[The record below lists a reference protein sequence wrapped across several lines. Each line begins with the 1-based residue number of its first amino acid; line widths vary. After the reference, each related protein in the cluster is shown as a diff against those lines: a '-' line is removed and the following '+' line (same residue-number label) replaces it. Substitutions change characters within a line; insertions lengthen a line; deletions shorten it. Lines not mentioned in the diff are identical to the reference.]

1 MKGKVIGLT
10 AGILVLAAGAGVGGT
25 IWHRSIQARAIW
37 ASAHPARPNIQAWPE
52 EFRRRIEQAD
62 TASTQWPPNVVSLG
76 ELTRLYLANGFLGEA
91 ERGLRGLLNYDSRNA
106 RWPHYLASLVAGYGR
121 LDEAIELWRKVV
133 ALDPKYLAARL
144 KLGEALLKTNR
155 LDEAQEAYAAAL
167 QLAPQDPYALLGLA
181 QVALQSGRWGTARD
195 NLESAVTANSSFSA
209 GYSLL
214 ATVWERLG
222 DAESAERAR
231 AKAKL
236 LGRFKDLSDP
246 WEDELTAECYDVYR
260 LQVLAAT
267 LTATGDAPGAIR
279 LLERAIAV
287 SPGDPRTHRQLGK
300 VYLGLHEHAKAQ
312 AELERA
318 IALQP
323 KEQAAYLD
331 LINVFRETNDR
342 ASAIT
347 WIQRGMKEMPKSAG
361 IHFEMALA
369 LLAEGKP
376 EEALPFLM
384 KARDLD
390 PDNVS
395 ADQQLAQAY
404 FRMGREKDAVET
416 MRAAL
421 ARTPDNAPIVAL
433 MVRYQIR
440 SGNAAEAEK
449 YLIEAHRAGGDERT
463 LSELVGEFQRRFG
476 RTPRE

>member
-1 MKGKVIGLT
+1 MSRKTIGM
-10 AGILVLAAGAGVGGT
+10 AAAIVVLGGGAAVGGVL
-25 IWHRSIQARAIW
+25 WHRSNQAHAAW
-37 ASAHPARPNIQAWPE
+37 AAAQPAHPDVAGWPA
-52 EFRRRIEQAD
+52 EFRQRIDALN
-62 TASTQWPPNVVSLG
+62 TAVKQWPPNPAALG
-76 ELTRLYLANGFLGEA
+76 ELTRLYLANGFQAEA
-91 ERGLRGLLNYDSRNA
+91 ERGLRGLLVYDPANA
-106 RWPHYLASLVAGYGR
+106 HWPHYLASLVAGYGR
-121 LDEAIELWRKVV
+121 LDEAISLWRKVA
-133 ALDPKYLAARL
+133 ALDPKYAAARL
-144 KLGEALLKTNR
+144 KLGEALLKTNQ
-155 LDEAQEAYAAAL
+155 LDEAQAVYSDAL
-167 QLAPQDPYALLGLA
+167 AIAPQDPYALLGLA
-181 QVALQSGRWGTARD
+181 QVALRTGRWGAARD
-195 NLESAVTANSSFSA
+195 NLETAVAANSSFAA

-222 DAESAERAR
+222 DTESAERAR
-231 AKAKL
+231 SKAKL

-246 WEDELTAECYDVYR
+246 WQDELTRDCYDVYR

-267 LTATGDAPGAIR
+267 LSATGDAPAAIT
-279 LLERAIAV
+279 LLERAIVV
-287 SPGDPRTHRQLGK
+287 SPDDPRTHRQLGK
-300 VYLGLHEHAKAQ
+300 IYLGLHEHAKAQ

-323 KEQAAYLD
+323 TEQAAYLD
-331 LINVFRETNDR
+331 LINVFRATNDR
-342 ASAIT
+342 AAAIE
-347 WIQRGMKEMPKSAG
+347 WIKKGLKEMPHSAG

-404 FRMGREKDAVET
+404 FRMGREAEAVET

-440 SGNAAEAEK
+440 SGNAADAEK
-449 YLIEAHRAGGDERT
+449 YLMEAHQAGADERT
-463 LSELVGEFQRRFG
+463 LGELVAEFQRRFG
-476 RTPRE
+476 RLPRG